1 MLQNELH
8 LVERMI
14 RAFGVIFNLWLFSNF
29 KCVRNDC
36 CLIELSSRIINASG
50 PLLVSR
56 TGDVGC
62 SNRVDKALK
71 SRLI

>member
-1 MLQNELH
+1 
-8 LVERMI
+8 
-14 RAFGVIFNLWLFSNF
+14 
-29 KCVRNDC
+29 VRNDC